1 MKKYLKLSMLC
12 LLCTC
17 LLSTTVFAE
26 PTSSKTK
33 SEITK
38 LEDEVQSNL
47 KEIDSLEEELI
58 SVGEKII
65 KNKDTL
71 EKAEENYE
79 KQYEDMKSI
88 IQFLYE
94 SNTDNLKTEKVV
106 SSTSIGSLNSN
117 IEYINQIESYSN
129 EKLTEFKKNVK
140 KIKTFQ
146 TKLEKEENSL
156 KEKEKEFKEKNEE
169 LAKEI
174 NEKKIDL
181 DKLISEEQL
190 GKLSTVHQI
199 SETIKIDKNSSV
211 QEKIIAAAYSQ
222 LGTPYVWGGTAPNSG
237 LDCSGLT
244 QYCYSQAGI
253 EIPRTS
259 TEQRMVGT
267 VLTQPE
273 IGCIVWWSGHVAIYI
288 GNNQV
293 LHAPQPGDVVKI
305 SKIWGNPTYL
315 RMS

>member
-38 LEDEVQSNL
+38 LEAEVQSNL
-47 KEIDSLEEELI
+47 NEIDSLEEELI

-106 SSTSIGSLNSN
+106 SSTSIASLNSN

-129 EKLTEFKKNVK
+129 
-140 KIKTFQ
+140 
-146 TKLEKEENSL
+146 
-156 KEKEKEFKEKNEE
+156 
-169 LAKEI
+169 
-174 NEKKIDL
+174 
-181 DKLISEEQL
+181 
-190 GKLSTVHQI
+190 
-199 SETIKIDKNSSV
+199 
-211 QEKIIAAAYSQ
+211 
-222 LGTPYVWGGTAPNSG
+222 
-237 LDCSGLT
+237 
-244 QYCYSQAGI
+244 
-253 EIPRTS
+253 
-259 TEQRMVGT
+259 
-267 VLTQPE
+267 
-273 IGCIVWWSGHVAIYI
+273 
-288 GNNQV
+288 
-293 LHAPQPGDVVKI
+293 
-305 SKIWGNPTYL
+305 
-315 RMS
+315 